1 MPLPASG
8 AISMS
13 QLRTEFGGT
22 APDSLSEYYR
32 GGGLVPDVPDNAA
45 VPTSGTIKLTDFYN
59 ATARTF
65 GLTDIATPQTD
76 FALSGTA
83 EVTIT
88 LESDGDILLDKS
100 VGGATDIGAWTL
112 PVTVGIGSSYEARL
126 TVNSGDAP
134 SAGTTGT
141 WLGLS
146 GGRVWSWLQSTT
158 GILSGNYT
166 LEIRPTSGS
175 VVASRTFDVE
185 VERG

>member
-1 MPLPASG
+1 MPLPTSG

-13 QLRTEFGGT
+13 QLRTEFGGS

-32 GGGLVPDVPDNAA
+32 GGGLVPDTPDNAA
-45 VPTSGTIKLTDFYN
+45 VPTSGTIKLTDFYG
-59 ATARTF
+59 ASARSF

-100 VGGATDIGAWTL
+100 VGGAADIGAWTL
-112 PVTVGIGSSYEARL
+112 PVTAGIGSSYEARL
-126 TVNSGDAP
+126 TLNTGNAP
-134 SAGTTGT
+134 SVGATGS

-146 GGRVWSWLQSTT
+146 GGRSWSWLQSTT
-158 GILSGNYT
+158 GVIAGNYT
-166 LEIRPTSGS
+166 LEIRPTGGS